1 MTTRKI
7 PLLGLFIAIA
17 LVLHIAEGMM
27 PLPFIIP
34 GARLGLANI
43 STVIALY
50 IFGPRDTFLIMVTR
64 ITIGSIFA
72 GGFSGFLYSFT
83 GSLCSFTAMLIL
95 MKIAKDKVSPIGVS
109 ATGAFFHSV
118 GQIIMSIILLGT
130 PRMIIYLPGL
140 SIVSVITGSFV
151 GLVALNVIGRL
162 NSLKFNRLGE
172 NRS

>member
-1 MTTRKI
+1 MSTKKI

-50 IFGPRDTFLIMVTR
+50 LFGPRDTFLIMVTR
-64 ITIGSIFA
+64 ITIGSIFG
-72 GGFSGFLYSFT
+72 GGFSGFLYSFS
-83 GSLCSFTAMLIL
+83 GSMCSFLAMVILIKL
-95 MKIAKDKVSPIGVS
+95 AKEKITPIGVS

-118 GQIIMSIILLGT
+118 GQIIMSMIMLGT
-130 PRMIIYLPGL
+130 PRMIIYLPAL
-140 SIVSVITGSFV
+140 SIVSVITGSFI

-162 NSLKFNRLGE
+162 NSLKL
-172 NRS
+172 STHK

>member
-1 MTTRKI
+1 MSTRKI

-50 IFGPRDTFLIMVTR
+50 MFSKRETFIIMATR
-64 ITIGSIFA
+64 ITIGSIFG
-72 GGFSGFLYSFT
+72 GGFSAFLYSFT
-83 GSLCSFTAMLIL
+83 GSVFSFIAMIIL
-95 MKIAKDKVSPIGVS
+95 MRLAEEKISPVGVS

-118 GQIIMSIILLGT
+118 GQIAMSMLLLST
-130 PRMIIYLPGL
+130 PRMIIYLPAL
-140 SIVSVITGSFV
+140 SIVSVITGSFI
-151 GLVALNVIGRL
+151 GLVASNIIGRL
-162 NSLKFNRLGE
+162 NILKLTLE
-172 NRS
+172 K